1 MSDQP
6 TPDTPPK
13 SPSSPPAATVVA
25 SAPATEDA
33 SELVKLR
40 QERDTLQSITKARE
54 TRISELEDEN
64 KRLKFPT
71 PPVQAAKKSWMDG
84 IKEFFPDDE

>member
-1 MSDQP
+1 MSDPSSPQN
-6 TPDTPPK
+6 PPK
-13 SPSSPPAATVVA
+13 SPSSPPAATVVS

-40 QERDTLQSITKARE
+40 QERDTLQSSVKARE

-71 PPVQAAKKSWMDG
+71 PPVQAAKKSWLDG